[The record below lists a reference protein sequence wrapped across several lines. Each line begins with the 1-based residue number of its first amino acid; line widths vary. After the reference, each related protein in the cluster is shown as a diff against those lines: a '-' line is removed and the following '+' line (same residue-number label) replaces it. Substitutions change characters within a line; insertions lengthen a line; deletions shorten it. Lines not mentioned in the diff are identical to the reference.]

1 MIQSDPTYCPQKSIC
16 SKKDLPYLQ
25 EESPEFV
32 QTEEEDEEDFIIIR
46 DQTPSPE
53 PEIIS
58 QAPTAPSPEEEPDEE
73 QVNLEFDWLILRHMI
88 ALNKFDWLFCVT

>member
-1 MIQSDPTYCPQKSIC
+1 MNKSVI
-16 SKKDLPYLQ
+16 DVLQ

-58 QAPTAPSPEEEPDEE
+58 QAPTAPSPEEEIDEE
-73 QVNLEFDWLILRHMI
+73 QVIQLFDWLIFCHMI
-88 ALNKFDWLFCVT
+88 DFVEFDWWIVSHDRL